1 MGGGPMSQVLFD
13 VPGPK
18 ARARHKLLTVIAV
31 VALTALLAW
40 VLWVLWQ
47 QEQITPDKWEAFT
60 VPTILQGLA
69 EGLLETLTAAAVAI
83 VLALLFGAV
92 LASGRLS
99 DHAVIRFPCVL
110 VVEFFRAVPLL
121 LLILVIF
128 FSPMGSTLGPFWSL
142 VIGLMLYNGSVL
154 AEIFRAGMLA
164 VPRGQSEAAY
174 AVGMKKSQV
183 MRLILAPQALSTMLP
198 AIVSQTVVALKDTAL
213 GYVIGAGGIVDVGE
227 RIYIF
232 PQYDNP
238 LTVGIVLATV
248 FIVINYSLSRLAIY
262 LESRMRRQGRR
273 VVHVDDGYDTA
284 GTALMP

>member
-1 MGGGPMSQVLFD
+1 MSQVLFD

-18 ARARHKLLTVIAV
+18 ARARHNVLTIIAV
-31 VALTALLAW
+31 VALAALLAW

-83 VLALLFGAV
+83 VLALVFGAV
-92 LASGRLS
+92 FAAGRLS
-99 DHAVIRFPCVL
+99 DHAVIRFPCAL

-128 FSPMGSTLGPFWSL
+128 FSLGGVLGPFWSL

-154 AEIFRAGMLA
+154 AEIFRAGILA

-198 AIVSQTVVALKDTAL
+198 AIVSQSVVALKDTAL

-227 RIYIF
+227 RIFIF

-238 LTVGIVLATV
+238 LAVGIVLAAV
-248 FIVINYSLSRLAIY
+248 FIVINYSLSRLAVF
-262 LESRMRRQGRR
+262 LESRLRRQGKKPVERPGGELM
-273 VVHVDDGYDTA
+273 DQGSSTA
-284 GTALMP
+284 V